1 MSIFLSA
8 NILLPRVEH
17 MEKWAVIACD
27 QFTSQPEYWQR
38 VRTYVGDDVS
48 TIHMIFPEA
57 ELEIEGRDMIERINA
72 TMQRYV
78 SEEVFDEYKDSYV
91 YVERTLQNGS
101 VRKGVV
107 GAIDLESYDF
117 GEDSV
122 SSIRA
127 TEKTVVER
135 IPPRMEIRRDA
146 VLEMPHVLL
155 FCNDDKKMLI
165 ESLEER
171 KDCLP
176 KLYDF
181 DLMEDGGHITGWL
194 VQGKEAEAFGRT
206 FLQYEQLMVEKS
218 SLIMAVGDGNHS
230 LATAKACYEELKQ
243 NYPEKDWTNHP
254 ARYALVELENIH
266 DEAQEFEPIH
276 RLVTQVDVGKL
287 LEELKETVCVDEGIP
302 IVCYTKDGEE
312 VICLKQKPGQLAV
325 GILQKFLDDY
335 LKDNEGEIDY
345 IHGDDVLRNLAQK
358 EDAVGFLVP
367 TIEKAQLFSGI
378 ECDGVLPR
386 KTFSMGH
393 AQEKRYYLECREIK

>member
-1 MSIFLSA
+1 MRTFLPA
-8 NILLPRVEH
+8 DILFPKTKEV
-17 MEKWAVIACD
+17 EKWAVVACD
-27 QFTSQPEYWQR
+27 QFTSQPEYWER
-38 VRTYVGDDVS
+38 VRAYIGESPS

-57 ELEIEGRDMIERINA
+57 ELETKGKEMIGKINDAMQAYVAEGIFE
-72 TMQRYV
+72 
-78 SEEVFDEYKDSYV
+78 EYKDSYV

-101 VRKGVV
+101 IRKGVV

-117 GEDSV
+117 KEGSV

-146 VLEMPHVLL
+146 VLELPHVLL
-155 FCNDDKKMLI
+155 FCNDDKKTLI
-165 ESLEER
+165 DSLEER
-171 KDCLP
+171 KDCFP

-194 VQGKEAEAFGRT
+194 VQGEEAKAFGQR
-206 FLQYEQLMVEKS
+206 FLQYEDEKSQTS

-230 LATAKACYEELKQ
+230 LATAKACYEELKEK
-243 NYPEKDWTNHP
+243 YPNQDWSTHP

-276 RLVTQVDVGKL
+276 RLVTQTNVDNL
-287 LEELKETVCVDEGIP
+287 LEELKKTSCGEEGIP
-302 IVCYTKDGEE
+302 IVCYANGREE
-312 VICLKQKPGQLAV
+312 IICLKQNPGQLAI

-335 LKDNEGEIDY
+335 LKGNAGEIDY
-345 IHGDDVLRNLAQK
+345 IHGDDVLRELAQK
-358 EDAVGFLVP
+358 ENTIGFLVP
-367 TIEKAQLFSGI
+367 TIEKTQLFSGI

-393 AQEKRYYLECREIK
+393 AQEKRYYLECRKIK

>member
-1 MSIFLSA
+1 MSIFLPA
-8 NILLPRVEH
+8 DIMLPRISH
-17 MEKWAVIACD
+17 MEKWAVVACD
-27 QFTSQPEYWQR
+27 QFTSQPEYWKR
-38 VRTYVGDDVS
+38 VRENVGEEPS

-57 ELEIEGRDMIERINA
+57 ELETEGKEMIGRINA
-72 TMQRYV
+72 TMRAYV
-78 SEEVFDEYKDSYV
+78 AEGLFDEYKDSYV

-101 VRKGVV
+101 IRKGVV
-107 GAIDLESYDF
+107 GAIDLENYDF
-117 GEDSV
+117 GEGSV

-165 ESLEER
+165 ESLEMR
-171 KDCLP
+171 KDHLP

-181 DLMEDGGHITGWL
+181 DLMEGGGHITGWL
-194 VQGKEAEAFGRT
+194 VQGGEAKT
-206 FLQYEQLMVEKS
+206 FSQRVQQYEQMTGKES

-243 NYPEKDWTNHP
+243 KYPEKDWSNHP

-276 RLVTQVDVGKL
+276 RLVTQTNVEKL
-287 LEELKETVCVDEGIP
+287 LGEFKKTSCSDEGIP
-302 IVCYTKDGEE
+302 IVCYAKDCEE
-312 VICLKQKPGQLAV
+312 VIYLKQKPGQLAIGV
-325 GILQKFLDDY
+325 LQKFLDDY
-335 LKDNEGEIDY
+335 LKDNVGEIDY

-358 EDAVGFLVP
+358 ENAVGFLVP
-367 TIEKAQLFSGI
+367 VIEKAQLFSGI
-378 ECDGVLPR
+378 ECNGVLPR

-393 AQEKRYYLECREIK
+393 AEEKRYYLECRKIK